1 MQKYWH
7 GLSRYIERGDLPIDN
22 NRCENAIRPFVVG
35 RKSWLFADT
44 AAGAHAS
51 AVVYSLVQ
59 TAKANG
65 LEPYA
70 WLRRVMRDLPKAT
83 TVEDVEALLPWN
95 VDLTQDVLDAGA
107 MLATESSTGVA

>member
-1 MQKYWH
+1 
-7 GLSRYIERGDLPIDN
+7 
-22 NRCENAIRPFVVG
+22 
-35 RKSWLFADT
+35 
-44 AAGAHAS
+44 
-51 AVVYSLVQ
+51 VVYSLVQ

-83 TVEDVEALLPWN
+83 TVDEVEALLPWN

-107 MLATESSTGVA
+107 MLSESATGVA